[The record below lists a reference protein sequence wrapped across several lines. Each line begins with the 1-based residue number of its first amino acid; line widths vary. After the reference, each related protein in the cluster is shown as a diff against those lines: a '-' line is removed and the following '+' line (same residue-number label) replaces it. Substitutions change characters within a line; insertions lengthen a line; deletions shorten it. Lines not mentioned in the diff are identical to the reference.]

1 MKSDFTYLKM
11 DPDGFKPLKCT
22 SLKLLQTKISR
33 KHKSEHKE
41 EKQVQVKL
49 YTRRSLFQQIK
60 QMLVRAR
67 ESEWKSSR
75 LTSEGTNLSVDEGE
89 RLTAVPRAT
98 TRLCN
103 HPPLSHYPRSRLVSW
118 HLWTFYLMDSCC
130 CLFLTLQ
137 LHICSYADKQS

>member
-22 SLKLLQTKISR
+22 SLTLLQTKISR

-49 YTRRSLFQQIK
+49 YRKGLSVVMEGGKIAVLSAMHTRRSLFQQIK

-67 ESEWKSSR
+67 ESE
-75 LTSEGTNLSVDEGE
+75 
-89 RLTAVPRAT
+89 
-98 TRLCN
+98 
-103 HPPLSHYPRSRLVSW
+103 
-118 HLWTFYLMDSCC
+118 
-130 CLFLTLQ
+130 
-137 LHICSYADKQS
+137 